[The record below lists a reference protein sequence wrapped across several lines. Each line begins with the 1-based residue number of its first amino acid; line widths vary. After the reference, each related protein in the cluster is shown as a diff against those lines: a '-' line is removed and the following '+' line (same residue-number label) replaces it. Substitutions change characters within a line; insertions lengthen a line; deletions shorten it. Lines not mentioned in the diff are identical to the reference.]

1 MKLSEELIY
10 RGFSAETTI
19 SNPMDLDNRKNKKFY
34 WGADPSADSLT
45 IGNLAALM
53 MCACFVRHGY
63 QPYLLVGG
71 ATGQIGDP
79 KDNGE
84 RDLKPLEEVEHN
96 KQCIKKQ
103 VEEVISN
110 TTSRLAPAR
119 PSTEVVRQSS
129 SQNEQQVAHS
139 LDSSDGLLRGS
150 GAHTAPVVADDL
162 EVALPNH
169 LDVTMVDNYDWFK
182 DMKYLDF
189 LREVGK
195 AFSMTQLL
203 DRQFVQNRIGE
214 GGSGISYAE
223 FSYTLIQGYDFLHLY
238 REYGVDLQL
247 CGADQYGNCTSGI
260 HLIKRI
266 EGGEADVW
274 STPLVIDPVTGR
286 KFGKSEGNAI
296 WLASS
301 DNGGGN
307 YTSIFDFYQ
316 FWLNQPD
323 EAVEYLIKIYTLLEK
338 EQIEEILTKHREHP
352 EERIAQKALARGATE
367 VVHGKNAA
375 DAIENLTTVLFN
387 RETNFAEFSEDEL
400 LEFAKYLPVEKRGK
414 QLADILVKNGFAES
428 KKKAREFILQGA
440 ITVNG
445 EKVKEDITVNQTAM
459 VKKGKN
465 KFLVVK

>member
-10 RGFSAETTI
+10 RGFKAETTI
-19 SNPMDLDNRKNKKFY
+19 AEPGDLDTRENKKFY

-53 MCACFVRHGY
+53 MCACFVRHGWE
-63 QPYLLVGG
+63 PYLLVGG

-84 RDLKPLEEVEHN
+84 RDLKSLDEVEHN
-96 KQCIKKQ
+96 KSCIKAQ
-103 VEEVISN
+103 VERVIK
-110 TTSRLAPAR
+110 
-119 PSTEVVRQSS
+119 
-129 SQNEQQVAHS
+129 
-139 LDSSDGLLRGS
+139 S
-150 GAHTAPVVADDL
+150 GADIA
-162 EVALPNH
+162 
-169 LDVTMVDNYDWFK
+169 DVTMVDNYDWFRE
-182 DMKYLDF
+182 MNYLAF

-195 AFSMTQLL
+195 NFSMTQLL

-238 REYGVDLQL
+238 REHGVAMQL

-260 HLIKRI
+260 HLIKRL
-266 EGGEADVW
+266 EDAEADVW

-301 DNGGGN
+301 DNGSGN
-307 YTSIFDFYQ
+307 YTSVFDFYQ

-323 EAVEYLIKIYTLLEK
+323 ESVEYLIKIYTLLSRE
-338 EQIEEILTKHREHP
+338 EIEEVLAKHAEAP
-352 EERIAQKALARGATE
+352 EKRLAQRALARGVTE
-367 VVHGKNAA
+367 VVHGKAA
-375 DAIENLTTVLFN
+375 AAAVESLTERLFS
-387 RETNFAEFSEDEL
+387 RETDFTEFTADEL
-400 LEFAKYLPVEKRGK
+400 TEFAAYLPVMAKGT
-414 QLADILVKNGFAES
+414 ALVDVLVSTGLAES
-428 KKKAREFILQGA
+428 KKKAREFISQGA
-440 ITVNG
+440 VTVNG
-445 EKVKEDITVNQTAM
+445 VKVTEEIPVNQTAI

-465 KFLVVK
+465 KFVIVK